1 MANIVDLGR
10 VKGEDKTQVPIT
22 SYGTWANLMH
32 SMPKSKYA
40 LCVSYLKHV
49 GWPSFILIPYY
60 MPIISY
66 PDGRYI
72 EIIPIDHE
80 KPVTSNF
87 YDMNN
92 NLVINSS
99 ISDTAMRGTVITGK
113 SETSSSIVSEE
124 IDMALTYVIATV

>member
-22 SYGTWANLMH
+22 SYGTWANLMN
-32 SMPKSKYA
+32 SIPKSKYA
-40 LCVSYLKHV
+40 LCVSYLEHA
-49 GWPSFILIPYY
+49 GWPSFILISYY
-60 MPIISY
+60 NPIISY

-72 EIIPIDHE
+72 EIIPINHE

-87 YDMNN
+87 YDMDS
-92 NLVINSS
+92 LVINSS